1 MAILDRIASNQRWT
15 LGLLILLSSSF
26 FIGIGNIHL
35 FDWDEINFAESAR
48 EMIESS
54 DYLRVQIN
62 YLPFWEKPPFFF
74 WLQVGSMKLF
84 GINDFAARFP
94 NALFGGIY
102 LFTFY
107 FIGKRH
113 FSAKFGL
120 IWALVFFVSLLPHAF
135 FKSGII
141 DPVFNFFIFL
151 SVYFMIRVMA
161 KDGSA
166 IWKLAIYSG
175 MFSALS
181 ILTKGPVGFLLLGLT
196 LAVYI
201 VYKRFTIFPS
211 IKGIA
216 FFVLGFG
223 GILGCWVAL
232 EVMQNGWDILLQFI
246 EYQVELFRTPVAGH
260 EQPFYYHFVVVALGC
275 FPMSVFALPLFYQ
288 RNDSTV
294 LDLRRWMLSLF
305 WVVLILFSISTTK
318 IIHYSSM
325 TYAPLSFLAALAIYR
340 VSKGELEFKRYV
352 RVAFLIIGSI
362 VSLAMIVL
370 PLLLM
375 EKNWLLSMTTEP
387 FANACIRYSVP
398 WGITDAIGGVI
409 FLIGFIVAF
418 VFLRK
423 KDVGKSLLTLTVST
437 VISLLVI
444 MYTVMPKVDSMTQAD
459 AISFYE
465 ELQGKDCYIGIRGKS
480 YAHYYYGRIK
490 PQSNPKYYDA
500 QWLLDGNIDKPT
512 YMVTRSTDAFFEE
525 EVEGFKL
532 VERRGAYKMYVRYP
546 ASDQSSIPE

>member
-15 LGLLILLSSSF
+15 LGLLLLLSSSF

-54 DYLRVQIN
+54 NYMQVQIN
-62 YLPFWEKPPFFF
+62 YLPFWEKPPLFF

-120 IWALVFFVSLLPHAF
+120 IWALVFFASLLPHAF

-151 SVYFMIRVMA
+151 SVYFMIRVLS
-161 KDGSA
+161 KDGNA

-201 VYKRFTIFPS
+201 IYKRFTVFPS
-211 IKGIA
+211 FKGIL
-216 FFVLGFG
+216 FFLLGFS
-223 GILGCWVAL
+223 GIIGIWVAM
-232 EVMQNGWDILLQFI
+232 EVAQNGWDILLQFI
-246 EYQVELFRTPVAGH
+246 EYQIELFRTPVAGH
-260 EQPFYYHFVVVALGC
+260 EQPFYYHFVVIALGC
-275 FPMSVFALPLFYQ
+275 FPMSVFALPLFFQ
-288 RNDSTV
+288 RNDSTPM
-294 LDLRRWMLSLF
+294 DMRRWMLSLF

-340 VSKGELEFKRYV
+340 VMNGDLEFRRYV
-352 RVAFLIIGSI
+352 RVVFLIIGSI

-375 EKNWLLSMTTEP
+375 EKNWLLSITTEP

-398 WGITDAIGGVI
+398 WGISDAIGGVI
-409 FLIGFIVAF
+409 FLVGFILAF

-423 KDVGKSLLTLTVST
+423 KEVGKSLLTLTTST

-465 ELQGKDCYIGIRGKS
+465 ELQGEDCYIGIRGKS

-500 QWLLDGNIDKPT
+500 QWLLDGDIDKPT
-512 YMVTRSTDAFFEE
+512 YMVTRSNDAFFEE
-525 EVEGFKL
+525 EIEGFKL
-532 VERRGAYKMYVRYP
+532 VERRGAFKMYVRYP
-546 ASDQSSIPE
+546 LADQSSKPE